1 MKSSRMAASLEGG
14 HRRDPFAGRRGRA
27 GAVCQ
32 IERVATPPDTDEL
45 VRRALAYP
53 YDPPQGSFVQ
63 IGDRTLPVPPEEID
77 IDGRRALL
85 AYGSNASPE
94 ALTRKLA
101 HLEPR
106 PIAAL
111 RVALSGWDVVYSAHV
126 TRYGS
131 VPAAVVASPGTVASV
146 HLVFPDDEQ
155 LEAIAATEGQNYRL
169 EQLADFSA
177 EYETGGEGPVE
188 IDAFVSVHGPAL
200 IGGSPVAL
208 AAIPARG
215 RVFPELTTP
224 EMIDRVRAALTPD
237 LTVEEFIRHHVT
249 HGGRSPLPELRG

>member
-1 MKSSRMAASLEGG
+1 VEAR
-14 HRRDPFAGRRGRA
+14 
-27 GAVCQ
+27 
-32 IERVATPPDTDEL
+32 PDTAEL

-53 YDPPQGSFVQ
+53 YDPPAGSFVQ
-63 IGDRTLPVPPEEID
+63 LGAETLPVPPEEVD

-106 PIAAL
+106 PIVVL

-131 VPAAVVASPGTVASV
+131 VPAAVVPSPGTTASV

-155 LEAIAATEGQNYRL
+155 LATLAATEGQNYRL
-169 EQLADFSA
+169 EQLVDFSA
-177 EYETGGEGPVE
+177 EYEIGGEGPVE
-188 IDAFVSVHGPAL
+188 IDAFVGVHGPL
-200 IGGSPVAL
+200 LVDGSPIAL
-208 AAIPARG
+208 AAIPARE

-224 EMIDRVRAALTPD
+224 EMIDRVRAAITPD
-237 LTVEEFIRHHVT
+237 LTVEEFILHHVE
-249 HGGRSPLPELRG
+249 HGGRSPLPEI

>member
-1 MKSSRMAASLEGG
+1 VW
-14 HRRDPFAGRRGRA
+14 D
-27 GAVCQ
+27 GAV
-32 IERVATPPDTDEL
+32 VADLPDTDEM

-53 YDPPQGSFVQ
+53 YDPPPGSFVQ

-77 IDGRRALL
+77 VEGRRALL
-85 AYGSNASPE
+85 AYGANASPE

-101 HLEPR
+101 ALPPEPI
-106 PIAAL
+106 PVL

-126 TRYGS
+126 TRYGA

-155 LEAIAATEGQNYRL
+155 LAALAATEGQNYRL
-169 EQLADFSA
+169 EQLVDFAA
-177 EYETGGEGPVE
+177 ELEIGGEGPAE
-188 IDAFVSVHGPAL
+188 IDAFISVHGPL
-200 IGGSPVAL
+200 LLDGSPVAL

-224 EMIDRVRAALTPD
+224 DMIDRVRAAIHPD
-237 LTVEEFIRHHVT
+237 LSLTEFVLHHVE
-249 HGGRSPLPELRG
+249 HGGRSPLPNLDR